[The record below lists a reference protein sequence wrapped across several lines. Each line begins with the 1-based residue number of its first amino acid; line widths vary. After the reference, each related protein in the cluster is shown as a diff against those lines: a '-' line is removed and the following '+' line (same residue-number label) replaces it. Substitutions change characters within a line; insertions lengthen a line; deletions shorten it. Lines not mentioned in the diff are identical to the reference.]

1 MTLGR
6 YNPGE
11 KCSHY
16 MYKNNDSLHKVLEG
30 NGCIKKMWNME
41 YWYMYINSS
50 LVNDVTSN
58 GEGRGGNGGGGEK
71 ALLFCDPVK
80 MSH

>member
-1 MTLGR
+1 
-6 YNPGE
+6 
-11 KCSHY
+11 
-16 MYKNNDSLHKVLEG
+16 
-30 NGCIKKMWNME
+30 ME

-50 LVNDVTSN
+50 LVNHVTSN